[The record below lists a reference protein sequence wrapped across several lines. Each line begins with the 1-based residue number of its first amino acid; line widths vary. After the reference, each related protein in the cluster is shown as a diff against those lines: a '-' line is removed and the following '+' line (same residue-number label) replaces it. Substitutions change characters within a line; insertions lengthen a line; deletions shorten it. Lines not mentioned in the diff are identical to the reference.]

1 MEQVMR
7 WLNDWHATHEGEL
20 TAHRVRFRGTPPSL
34 ALEAGSHL
42 VTLDIRPA
50 DAPREGPAPEGRAP
64 DGPAHR
70 VRAVFLDQDA
80 EETWEEE
87 ELVASEDDLRELLD
101 PLLKF
106 MVANAEA

>member
-20 TAHRVRFRGTPPSL
+20 AAHRVRFRGAPPSL

-50 DAPREGPAPEGRAP
+50 DAPRDA
-64 DGPAHR
+64 PAHR
-70 VRAVFLDQDA
+70 VRAVFLDQAA

-106 MVANAEA
+106 MVANAES